1 MDCPTFPQNQCK
13 QGQSKHDEG
22 TVGLYNFSLWS
33 FPPLG
38 SIYSQCWQAKC
49 VSTPHTHTHQ
59 NNNNNNKTCTD
70 RDFFSFFFFSF
81 SIPMLKI
88 ISFSIM
94 VCNICL
100 YIFNFYL
107 CISSTLIIQ
116 VKLSIPVT
124 FSRIH
129 ASDYHVYDHAMS
141 HPSPIPEKEKK
152 KEKKNHNQQRC
163 IWPGG

>member
-1 MDCPTFPQNQCK
+1 MMKALWACTTSVCGHFLPWALF
-13 QGQSKHDEG
+13 
-22 TVGLYNFSLWS
+22 TVNAGRRNAY
-33 FPPLG
+33 PHH
-38 SIYSQCWQAKC
+38 
-49 VSTPHTHTHQ
+49 THTHTHTHQ
-59 NNNNNNKTCTD
+59 NNNNNKTCTD

-163 IWPGG
+163 VWPGG